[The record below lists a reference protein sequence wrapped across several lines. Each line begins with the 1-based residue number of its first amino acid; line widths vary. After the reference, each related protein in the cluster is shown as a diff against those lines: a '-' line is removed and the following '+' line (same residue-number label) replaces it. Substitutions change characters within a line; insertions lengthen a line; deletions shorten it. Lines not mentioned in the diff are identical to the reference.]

1 MAYTRTIWR
10 TGETPLSAGNMNN
23 IEDGIEEALNKI
35 HISTVE
41 PTSSDGEDGDIWVVY
56 EPSDAPNA
64 LEG

>member
-23 IEDGIEEALNKI
+23 IEDGINEALNKI

-56 EPSDAPNA
+56 EPSADQNA